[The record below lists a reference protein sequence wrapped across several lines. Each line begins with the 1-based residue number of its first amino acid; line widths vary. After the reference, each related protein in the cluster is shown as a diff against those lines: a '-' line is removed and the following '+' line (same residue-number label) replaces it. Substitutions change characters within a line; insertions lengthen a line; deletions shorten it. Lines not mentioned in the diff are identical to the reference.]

1 MRRKFHNKLI
11 LLCIFTRIDD
21 TIYDF
26 VYNCNI
32 YNAIEIFHE
41 KEIIFFFNLQNYCLT
56 EIRIDI
62 SLDNCCAIN
71 ITLKIILKISKIHF
85 FNIPSLLILT

>member
-41 KEIIFFFNLQNYCLT
+41 KEIIFFLIF
-56 EIRIDI
+56 
-62 SLDNCCAIN
+62 
-71 ITLKIILKISKIHF
+71 KIIALQR
-85 FNIPSLLILT
+85 